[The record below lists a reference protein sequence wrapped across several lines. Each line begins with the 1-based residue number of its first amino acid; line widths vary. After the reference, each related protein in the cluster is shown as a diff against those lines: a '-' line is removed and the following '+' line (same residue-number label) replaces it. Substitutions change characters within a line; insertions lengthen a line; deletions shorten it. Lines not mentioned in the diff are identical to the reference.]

1 MNLGLA
7 KTFRKIFYCMI
18 LFSLS
23 NKSSANVLSV
33 LSGSKFYPSSVVGT
47 YSNEH
52 TFNLR
57 KNPHILSL
65 KSTQFFT
72 ACMHFVHSKK
82 GHSWGC
88 FVHPFFSMRLM
99 RGEEGCF
106 RPTTRQEERERKD
119 ARASISF
126 CGLNAVLCV
135 SSSLLASYQYR
146 SG

>member
-1 MNLGLA
+1 M
-7 KTFRKIFYCMI
+7 
-18 LFSLS
+18 
-23 NKSSANVLSV
+23 
-33 LSGSKFYPSSVVGT
+33 GT

-57 KNPHILSL
+57 KNPSHPFPQVNSV
-65 KSTQFFT
+65 FHRV
-72 ACMHFVHSKK
+72 HFVHSKK
-82 GHSWGC
+82 GHSWDC

-126 CGLNAVLCV
+126 CGLSAVLCV
-135 SSSLLASYQYR
+135 SSSLLANIYINTDRGKNIASHCRHLKYKKWFHKR
-146 SG
+146 IWKVN